1 MSKRTVRIV
10 LATLISLAV
19 VAGVYTSVFGAALH
33 SGASGGRLHVTAG
46 LTTDLGHARSQASS
60 VNSYLS
66 TFDEIS
72 SDEGHGCGSEAR
84 ADPND

>member
-10 LATLISLAV
+10 LAALISLAV
-19 VAGVYTSVFGAALH
+19 VAGVYTSVLGAAAQA
-33 SGASGGRLHVTAG
+33 GASGGRPHVTAG
-46 LTTDLGHARSQASS
+46 LTTDLSHVRTQASS

-66 TFDEIS
+66 TFNEMS
-72 SDEGHGCGSEAR
+72 GGGHDCGSEAR